1 MLDLGRF
8 FGISLINVRS
18 LYLSHTHTKKKT
30 VLELIY
36 PHITYKKFS
45 FIDHDCWGLQSQYS
59 LVSQSDQHLLHV
71 IESFKLAMDYFLVLL
86 LLFLF
91 LFLFCFLLF

>member
-18 LYLSHTHTKKKT
+18 LYLSHTHTHTHTHTQT

-59 LVSQSDQHLLHV
+59 LVSLSDQHLLHV

-86 LLFLF
+86 LLF
-91 LFLFCFLLF
+91 